1 MTARVTQQVLVVG
14 YSTNP
19 AARVTSVALEVIRST
34 GSNPATASKPQI
46 IVVASG
52 S

>member
-14 YSTNP
+14 YKTSP
-19 AARVTSVALEVIRST
+19 EARVTSVVMEVARPNTS
-34 GSNPATASKPQI
+34 SAVTAANTQVV
-46 IVVASG
+46 VVAS